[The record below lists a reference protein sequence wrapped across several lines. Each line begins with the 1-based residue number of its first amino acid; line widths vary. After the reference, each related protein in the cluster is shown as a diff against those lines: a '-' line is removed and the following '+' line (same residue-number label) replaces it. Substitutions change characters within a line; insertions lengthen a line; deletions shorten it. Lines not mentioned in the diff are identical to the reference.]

1 MFGVK
6 FTSILVINFCLIM
19 TNNLV
24 IRQIKTEDD
33 KALADI
39 IRSSLEEFNAAKPG
53 TVYFDDTTDH
63 LTQSFLADR
72 SAYFVATLN
81 NAVVG
86 GGGIYPTKDLPQDTC
101 ELVKLYLSPAAR
113 GKGVGKL
120 LIEHCIEA
128 AIEHNYKKM
137 YLETMPELIA
147 ALPLYEKLGF
157 TYIEGPMGNSG
168 HNGCSLWM
176 IKYL

>member
-1 MFGVK
+1 
-6 FTSILVINFCLIM
+6 M

-33 KALADI
+33 KMLAGI

-63 LTQSFLADR
+63 LTQSFLVDR

-81 NAVVG
+81 NIVVG
-86 GGGIYPTKDLPQDTC
+86 GGGIYPTKGLPQDTC

-113 GKGVGKL
+113 GKGLGKL
-120 LIEHCIEA
+120 LIEYCIKA
-128 AIEHNYKKM
+128 AIKHNYKKM

-157 TYIEGPMGNSG
+157 TYINGPIGNSG